1 MQDVHHKF
9 TPEGGIQSSNVKAG
23 GMYIQHWT
31 LTVKYLVLMN
41 VKVILKAKF

>member
-1 MQDVHHKF
+1 MQTEHQRF
-9 TPEGGIQSSNVKAG
+9 TPRSKIHSSNVKAG

-31 LTVKYLVLMN
+31 LSVKYFVMMD